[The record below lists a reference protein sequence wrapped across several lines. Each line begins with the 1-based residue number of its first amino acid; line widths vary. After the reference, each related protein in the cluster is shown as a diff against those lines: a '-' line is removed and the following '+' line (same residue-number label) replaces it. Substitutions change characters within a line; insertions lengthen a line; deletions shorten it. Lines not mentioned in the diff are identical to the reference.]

1 MADID
6 KALPNEVLDQL
17 EIANEEE
24 QLVKDVQEE
33 ALGNTDVEQIE
44 NEDGSVDINFDPTEN
59 PTENGAGHYEN
70 LAEFLPDD
78 VLSSLSS
85 DLNSKYMDY
94 TSSRKDWEKTYTQ
107 GLDLLGFKYN
117 QKTEPFQGASGV
129 THPVLAEAVTQ
140 FQALAYKEL
149 LPADG
154 PVRTQILGM
163 PTPEKTDQA
172 SRVKDFMNYQI
183 MDQMKEYEPEFDSM
197 LFHLPLS
204 GSTFKKVYYDEM
216 EQRAVSKFVPAD
228 DLIVPYTATSLDD
241 AEAIIH
247 RIKVSEND
255 LKKQQVAGFYRNV
268 DLGKPTAGESD
279 VEKKERELEGTK
291 KSREEDVYT
300 ILECHVD
307 LDLEGFEDSN
317 PETGE
322 PSGIKIPY
330 IVTLE
335 EGSREILSI
344 KRNYE
349 VGDPLK
355 NKIQYFVH
363 FKFLPGLGF
372 YGFGLIHMIGG
383 LSRTATAA
391 LRQLLDAGTLSNLPA
406 GFKQRGIRIRDDAQ
420 SIQPGEFR
428 DVDAPGGNLRDS
440 FMMLPFKEPSQ
451 TLLALMG
458 TVVQAGQRFA
468 SIADMQVGD
477 GNQQAAVGTTVALL
491 ERGSRTMSAIHKR
504 IYSALKNEF
513 KLMARV
519 FKLYL
524 PQEYPY
530 DVVGGQ
536 RMIKQQDFDDRVD
549 ILPVA
554 DPNIFSQTQR
564 ISLAQTELQ
573 LAQSNPQMHNLYNAY
588 RSMYEALGVKNID
601 SILMKPQPPQ
611 PKDPALEHIDALAG
625 KPFQAFPGQNH
636 RSHITAHLNFMATN
650 LARNNPMV
658 MSSLEKNIFEH
669 ISLMAQ
675 EQVELEFRDEM
686 QQMQQMQMQMQMQ
699 MQNPQMMQMQQ
710 NPQMMQQIQMQ
721 NQQMQM
727 QMQEMN
733 QKIESRKAE
742 LVAEMM
748 EEFMQ
753 EEQKIT
759 SQFDNDPIAKLRSRE
774 LDLRAQENARKEK
787 EANEKMDLDKM
798 KTMMNQQN
806 QDEKLKQNEEL
817 AKLRADTSIE
827 KTILGKTLPNS
838 DQMVPNISI
847 MRKG

>member
-6 KALPNEVLDQL
+6 KSLPNVPRK
-17 EIANEEE
+17 EINIPGEEEIQEQVVEAIEEE
-24 QLVKDVQEE
+24 QQSPDDIEVK
-33 ALGNTDVEQIE
+33 E
-44 NEDGSVDINFDPTEN
+44 NEDGSVDINLDPEAAN
-59 PTENGAGHYEN
+59 PEGGEDHYSN
-70 LAEFLPDD
+70 LAEFLPDE
-78 VLSSLSS
+78 VLSSLGSE
-85 DLNSKYMDY
+85 LNQKYMDY
-94 TSSRKDWEKTYTQ
+94 SMSRKDWEKSYTQ
-107 GLDLLGFKYN
+107 GLDLLGFKYD
-117 QKTEPFQGASGV
+117 QRSEPFQGASGA

-154 PVRTQILGM
+154 PVRTQLLGIQS
-163 PTPEKTDQA
+163 PDKVQQA

-197 LFHLPLS
+197 LFHLPLA
-204 GSTFKKVYYDEM
+204 GSTFKKVYYDEV
-216 EQRAVSKFVPAD
+216 EGRAVSKFVPAD

-247 RIKVSEND
+247 KVKISEND
-255 LKKQQVAGFYRNV
+255 LRKQQVAGFYR
-268 DLGKPTAGESD
+268 DIELASPQDKETD
-279 VEKKERELEGTK
+279 VEKKERELEGVTK
-291 KSREEDVYT
+291 TKNEDVYT
-300 ILECHVD
+300 LLECHVD
-307 LDLEGFEDSN
+307 LDLEGFEDVNS
-317 PETGE
+317 ETNE

-335 EGSREILSI
+335 EDSREILSI
-344 KRNYE
+344 RRNYE
-349 VGDPLK
+349 IGDPK
-355 NKIQYFVH
+355 RNKIQYFVH

-391 LRQLLDAGTLSNLPA
+391 LRQLLDSGTLSNLPA
-406 GFKQRGIRIRDDAQ
+406 GFKMRGIRIRDDAQ

-458 TVVQAGQRFA
+458 VVVQSGQRFA

-513 KLMARV
+513 KLLARV

-536 RMIKQQDFDDRVD
+536 RMIKQTDFDDRVD

-573 LAQSNPQMHNLYNAY
+573 LATSNPGMHNMYQAY
-588 RSMYEALGVKNID
+588 RNMYEALGVKNID
-601 SILMKPQPPQ
+601 SILMKPMPPQ

-625 KPFQAFPGQNH
+625 KPFQAFPGQDH

-650 LARNNPMV
+650 MARNNPMV
-658 MSSLEKNIFEH
+658 MASLEKNIFEH

-675 EQVELEFRDEM
+675 EQIELEFREELS
-686 QQMQQMQMQMQMQ
+686 QLQQMQMLA
-699 MQNPQMMQMQQ
+699 QQ
-710 NPQMMQQIQMQ
+710 NPQMQPQVMQLTQR
-721 NQQMQM
+721 
-727 QMQEMN
+727 
-733 QKIESRKAE
+733 IEARKAV
-742 LVAEMM
+742 LISEMM

-753 EEQKIT
+753 EEKKIT

-774 LDLRAQENARKEK
+774 LDLRAMENDRKEREAK
-787 EANEKMDLDKM
+787 ERMDLDKM
-798 KTMMNQQN
+798 KAMMNQQT
-806 QDEKLKQNEEL
+806 QDEKLDQNEEL
-817 AKLRADTSIE
+817 AKLRANTSIE
-827 KTILGKTLPNS
+827 KTVLSKTLPNS
-838 DQMVPNISI
+838 DQMMPTVKI
-847 MRKG
+847 MRSGNE